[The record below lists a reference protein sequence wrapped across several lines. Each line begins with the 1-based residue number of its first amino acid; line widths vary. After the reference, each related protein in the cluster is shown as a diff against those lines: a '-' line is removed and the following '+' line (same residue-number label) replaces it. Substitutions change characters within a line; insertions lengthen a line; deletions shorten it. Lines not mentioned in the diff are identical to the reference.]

1 MGLPD
6 VVCHSGCVALVN
18 AYLLPKKQEL
28 LLERAAA
35 LPIRQAPETSEGN
48 T

>member
-6 VVCHSGCVALVN
+6 VVCHSGCVPPVN
-18 AYLLPKKQEL
+18 AFLLPKNQEP